1 MFGTE
6 TLPRSDQDD
15 VAAAAPPHPTDQRL
29 IIRLWIDEVSQGG
42 RNPRWYG
49 QVVNIDDGDLRYVRR
64 LSEIGDVVAAVL
76 EGMGVR
82 FRWRHLA
89 ARLRRFSHLR

>member
-1 MFGTE
+1 MAGIE
-6 TLPRSDQDD
+6 TLPPSEQDD
-15 VAAAAPPHPTDQRL
+15 TAAASPPHRTDERL
-29 IIRLWIDEVSQGG
+29 IIRLWIDEVSQGS

-49 QVVNIDDGDLRYVRR
+49 QVVNIAGGDPRYVRR
-64 LSEIGDVVAAVL
+64 LSEIGDVVVAVL

-89 ARLRRFSHLR
+89 ARLCRFSR

>member
-1 MFGTE
+1 MVGTE
-6 TLPRSDQDD
+6 RSPVAEQDD
-15 VAAAAPPHPTDQRL
+15 IAAAALPHRTDQRL

-49 QVVNIDDGDLRYVRR
+49 QVVNITGGDPRYVRR
-64 LSEIGDVVAAVL
+64 LSEIGDVVVAVL

-82 FRWRHLA
+82 FRWRRLA
-89 ARLRRFSHLR
+89 ARLCRFSR